1 MSFDTCVFLIGL
13 ILIVIVLVA
22 FLPFLFWEDPVEDN
36 NSNDLKVG
44 DRVAFGGRPYDIWIV
59 ESIDKENN
67 WCVVISDKYP
77 KAKYGGYIDIW
88 QKWKVRD

>member
-1 MSFDTCVFLIGL
+1 MLRLFILMIIVIISLTIISLLLFLITNISDIIKL
-13 ILIVIVLVA
+13 IKLYRNK
-22 FLPFLFWEDPVEDN
+22 EDN
-36 NSNDLKVG
+36 LKIG

-77 KAKYGGYIDIW
+77 KAKYGGYIDI
-88 QKWKVRD
+88 